1 MLMQV
6 NEYKVSLV
14 GPPNLGK
21 TLFVKRLVRNS
32 NDLEY
37 YDYIPTLGAD
47 IYPLELNGI
56 MGKIR
61 LNIWD
66 CAGDSR
72 YRGLGEK
79 YNLDTKVA
87 IVFRKSN
94 DESYLEFENELP
106 VGTMCEF
113 IEDYNLTTPEKSV
126 SEYKQMLYNF
136 IINISF

>member
-1 MLMQV
+1 MQAS
-6 NEYKVSLV
+6 EFKVSLI

-21 TLFVKRLVRNS
+21 TLFLKRLLNDS
-32 NDLEY
+32 NNIDHQ
-37 YDYIPTLGAD
+37 DYIPTLGAD
-47 IYPLELNGI
+47 VSPLELNGI

-61 LNIWD
+61 LIIWD
-66 CAGDSR
+66 CGGDSR
-72 YRGLGEK
+72 YRGLSEK
-79 YNLDTKVA
+79 YHIDTKAA
-87 IVFRKSN
+87 IIFRKSN
-94 DESYLEFENELP
+94 DDLYLEFENELP

>member
-1 MLMQV
+1 MQTI
-6 NEYKVSLV
+6 EFKVSLI

-21 TLFVKRLVRNS
+21 TLFMKRLVSNS
-32 NDLEY
+32 NNIDY
-37 YDYIPTLGAD
+37 HDYIPTLGAD
-47 IYPLELNGI
+47 VYPLDLNGI

-66 CAGDSR
+66 CGGDSR

-79 YNLDTKVA
+79 YHLDTKAA
-87 IVFRKSN
+87 IIFRKSN
-94 DESYLEFENELP
+94 DDSYLEFKNELP

-113 IEDYNLTTPEKSV
+113 IEDYNLNTPEKSV
-126 SEYKQMLYNF
+126 PEYKQMLYNF

>member
-1 MLMQV
+1 MQTK
-6 NEYKVSLV
+6 EFKVSLI

-21 TLFVKRLVRNS
+21 TLFLKRLL
-32 NDLEY
+32 NDTNNLDYQE
-37 YDYIPTLGAD
+37 YIPTLGSD
-47 IYPLELNGI
+47 VSSLDLNGSN
-56 MGKIR
+56 GKIR

-79 YNLDTKVA
+79 YHLDTKAA
-87 IVFRKSN
+87 IIFRKSN
-94 DESYLEFENELP
+94 DDSYIEFQNELP
-106 VGTMCEF
+106 EGPICEF
-113 IEDYNLTTPEKSV
+113 IEDYNLTNPEKSV

>member
-1 MLMQV
+1 MQTR
-6 NEYKVSLV
+6 EFKISLI

-21 TLFVKRLVRNS
+21 TLFLKRLL
-32 NDLEY
+32 NDTNNLEY
-37 YDYIPTLGAD
+37 CDYIPTLGSD
-47 IYPLELNGI
+47 VSLLDLNGPN
-56 MGKIR
+56 GKIR

-79 YNLDTKVA
+79 YHLDTKAA

-94 DESYLEFENELP
+94 DNSYLEFQNELP
-106 VGTMCEF
+106 EGTMCEF
-113 IEDYNLTTPEKSV
+113 IEDYNLNSPEKSV

-136 IINISF
+136 ILNINN